1 MAKLKP
7 KRNYLMLG
15 AVLLLI
21 GLIIEYLES
30 VVLRLNL
37 NIVAKTI
44 VIMFMI
50 AIGFGFAASVMAPW
64 AKGMLAVL
72 MRPFKRAGGN
82 AFGRILFYIV
92 IYGLLFV
99 GYLLFFIL

>member
-1 MAKLKP
+1 
-7 KRNYLMLG
+7 MLG

-44 VIMFMI
+44 AIMFMI
-50 AIGFGFAASVMAPW
+50 AVGFGFAAAVMAPW
-64 AKGMLAVL
+64 ARGMLAVM
-72 MRPFKRAGGN
+72 MRPFKRAGGKT
-82 AFGRILFYIV
+82 FGRVLFYV
-92 IYGLLFV
+92 VVYGLLFV